1 MKIGA
6 SVVLILTDRG
16 GGRHEDNRGEF
27 AGTAY
32 DTFFERQGVDD
43 A

>member
-1 MKIGA
+1 MKIGTPI
-6 SVVLILTDRG
+6 VLILTDRG
-16 GGRHEDNRGEF
+16 GGRHENNRGEF
-27 AGTAY
+27 EETAY